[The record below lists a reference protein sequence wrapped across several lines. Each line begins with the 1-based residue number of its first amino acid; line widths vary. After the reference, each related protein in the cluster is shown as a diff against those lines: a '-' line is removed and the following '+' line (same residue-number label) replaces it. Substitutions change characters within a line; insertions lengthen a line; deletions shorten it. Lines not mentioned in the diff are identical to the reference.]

1 MKKSRK
7 VFWFIFC
14 LYFLMAI
21 ISAFVADYYQNDLGF
36 LISMKG
42 YIPLVKYFFLFG
54 FILFGLSYIFMRMN
68 FREYKKEVDK
78 YETEKKT
85 LKAKLFDL
93 QEEYNEV
100 LEPKTSP
107 STNISESNSEEPKVE

>member
-1 MKKSRK
+1 
-7 VFWFIFC
+7 
-14 LYFLMAI
+14 
-21 ISAFVADYYQNDLGF
+21 
-36 LISMKG
+36 
-42 YIPLVKYFFLFG
+42 
-54 FILFGLSYIFMRMN
+54 MN
-68 FREYKKEVDK
+68 FRDYKKEVDK

-107 STNISESNSEEPKVE
+107 STNISESNSNEPKVE